1 MNLNMGYCE
10 LDGYHFDL
18 SQAME
23 SSTLLNCWHI
33 VILEEYIPWHET
45 GHSISSKQSDPQER
59 RKKFMRFAWEY
70 PCHRR
75 YLQSRCSPSISET
88 TNIN

>member
-23 SSTLLNCWHI
+23 SSTLLNCWYI
-33 VILEEYIPWHET
+33 VILEEYIPWHEM
-45 GHSISSKQSDPQER
+45 GHSISSKQSDPG
-59 RKKFMRFAWEY
+59 A
-70 PCHRR
+70 
-75 YLQSRCSPSISET
+75 
-88 TNIN
+88 